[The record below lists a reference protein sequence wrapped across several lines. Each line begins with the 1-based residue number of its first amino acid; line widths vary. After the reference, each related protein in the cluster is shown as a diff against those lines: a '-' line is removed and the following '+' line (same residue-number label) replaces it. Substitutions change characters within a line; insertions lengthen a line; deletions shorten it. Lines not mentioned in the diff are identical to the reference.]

1 VSTLPKMT
9 LVNIFA
15 GVKHTSLLQNCRIA
29 AQQSFI
35 TLDCEGKKRNF
46 CLKLFSK
53 NPNFILKSSEPRLSE
68 LGSVP
73 KINET
78 FFSTILKPVL
88 KTVFNRKIENNYE
101 PRIVF
106 TALHFLRNKLECFPL
121 QKPFQLRVI

>member
-1 VSTLPKMT
+1 VSNKEACPIEASGVHTPKNDNSQNILPESNTL
-9 LVNIFA
+9 A
-15 GVKHTSLLQNCRIA
+15 YCRITA
-29 AQQSFI
+29 RKSFI

-78 FFSTILKPVL
+78 LFFDDFETGFE
-88 KTVFNRKIENNYE
+88 TG
-101 PRIVF
+101 
-106 TALHFLRNKLECFPL
+106 
-121 QKPFQLRVI
+121 FQSKN